1 MMIFPD
7 IYLLSGFPFQLHQN
21 VSGIDFPEENR
32 MVLIDTGLDE
42 TDRRQIQETM
52 KIWGLEKRRI
62 SDVFLT
68 HAHFDHAGNAFWFE
82 KAGAH
87 VWAGEADADSIEKG
101 DVHTIF
107 FAYGKPFPT
116 CQKVRR
122 LKDGEK
128 ILLNDSCKLNC
139 FYTPGHTKGSMCYEF
154 VGKGKKI
161 LFTGDF
167 LQAGEED
174 GSVRMGIRVDPGYS
188 FKEYLSSVKR
198 MMNVESKA
206 VLPGHF
212 RPYLKPAFEL
222 MQAAYRE
229 LLVNRE
235 KYKD

>member
-1 MMIFPD
+1 MIFPD
-7 IYLLSGFPFQLHQN
+7 IYLLSGFPFQIHQN
-21 VSGIDFPEENR
+21 VYGIDFPEENR

-42 TDRRQIQETM
+42 TDRIQIQETM
-52 KIWGLEKRRI
+52 KTWELEKRKI

-212 RPYLKPAFEL
+212 RPYLKPAFGL

>member
-7 IYLLSGFPFQLHQN
+7 IYLLSGFPFQIHQN
-21 VSGIDFPEENR
+21 VYGIDFPEENR

-42 TDRRQIQETM
+42 TDRIQIQETM
-52 KIWGLEKRRI
+52 KTWGLEKRKI

>member
-1 MMIFPD
+1 MIFPD
-7 IYLLSGFPFQLHQN
+7 IYLLSGFPFQIHQN
-21 VSGIDFPEENR
+21 VYGIDFPEENR

-42 TDRRQIQETM
+42 TDRIQIQETM
-52 KIWGLEKRRI
+52 KTWGLEKRQI

-212 RPYLKPAFEL
+212 RPYLKPAFGL

>member
-1 MMIFPD
+1 MIFPD
-7 IYLLSGFPFQLHQN
+7 IYLLSGFPFQIHQN
-21 VSGIDFPEENR
+21 VYGIDFPEENR

-42 TDRRQIQETM
+42 TDRIQIWETM
-52 KIWGLEKRRI
+52 KTWGLEKRKI

-107 FAYGKPFPT
+107 FAYGKTFPT

>member
-7 IYLLSGFPFQLHQN
+7 VYLLSGFAFQLHQN
-21 VSGIDFPEENR
+21 VYGIDFPEENR

-42 TDRRQIQETM
+42 TDRRQTQETM

-82 KAGAH
+82 KNGARI
-87 VWAGEADADSIEKG
+87 WAGEADAASIENG
-101 DVHTIF
+101 DEHTIA
-107 FAYGKPFPT
+107 FAYGKKFPV
-116 CQKVRR
+116 CQKVER

-128 ILLNDSCKLNC
+128 ISLSDSCELIC
-139 FYTPGHTKGSMCYEF
+139 FHTPGHTAGSMCYEL
-154 VGKGKKI
+154 VGKGEKV

-167 LQAGEED
+167 MQAGEED
-174 GSVRMGIRVDPGYS
+174 GNARPGIRVDPGYS
-188 FKEYLSSVKR
+188 YKEYLSSVRK
-198 MMNVESKA
+198 MMKVESKA

-212 RPYLKPAFEL
+212 RPYLKPASWL

-229 LLVNRE
+229 MLVNRE

>member
-1 MMIFPD
+1 MIFPD
-7 IYLLSGFPFQLHQN
+7 IYLLSGFPFQIHQN
-21 VSGIDFPEENR
+21 VYGIDFPEENR

-42 TDRRQIQETM
+42 TDRTQIQETM
-52 KIWGLEKRRI
+52 KTWGLEKRKI

-122 LKDGEK
+122 LKDSEK
-128 ILLNDSCKLNC
+128 ILLSDSCKLNC
-139 FYTPGHTKGSMCYEF
+139 IHTPGHTKGSMCYEF
-154 VGKGKKI
+154 VGKGKRI

-212 RPYLKPAFEL
+212 RPYLKPAFGL

>member
-7 IYLLSGFPFQLHQN
+7 IYLLSGFPFQIHQN
-21 VSGIDFPEENR
+21 VYGIDFPEENR

-42 TDRRQIQETM
+42 TDRIQIQETM
-52 KIWGLEKRRI
+52 KTWGLEKRKI

-128 ILLNDSCKLNC
+128 ILLNDSCKLTC

-212 RPYLKPAFEL
+212 RPYVKPAFGL

>member
-1 MMIFPD
+1 MKRNDYICLF
-7 IYLLSGFPFQLHQN
+7 LSIIINIGIVFALTVFSTDEMVKTDEIKIGLVAVESDASTRFKGEKNVDAKKQN
-21 VSGIDFPEENR
+21 
-32 MVLIDTGLDE
+32 L
-42 TDRRQIQETM
+42 
-52 KIWGLEKRRI
+52 
-62 SDVFLT
+62 
-68 HAHFDHAGNAFWFE
+68 
-82 KAGAH
+82 
-87 VWAGEADADSIEKG
+87 DADSIEKG
-101 DVHTIF
+101 DDHTIF

-116 CQKVRR
+116 CQRVRR
-122 LKDGEK
+122 LKDSEK
-128 ILLNDSCKLNC
+128 ILLSDSCKLNC
-139 FYTPGHTKGSMCYEF
+139 FHTPGHTKGSMCYEF
-154 VGKGKKI
+154 VGKGKRI

-212 RPYLKPAFEL
+212 RPYLKPAFGL

-235 KYKD
+235 KYKN

>member
-7 IYLLSGFPFQLHQN
+7 IYLLSGFPFQIHQN
-21 VSGIDFPEENR
+21 VYGIDFPEENR

-42 TDRRQIQETM
+42 TDRIQIQETM
-52 KIWGLEKRRI
+52 KTWGLEKRQI

-101 DVHTIF
+101 DDHTIF

-116 CQKVRR
+116 CQRVRR
-122 LKDGEK
+122 LKDSEK
-128 ILLNDSCKLNC
+128 ILLSDSCKLNC
-139 FYTPGHTKGSMCYEF
+139 FHTPG
-154 VGKGKKI
+154 
-161 LFTGDF
+161 
-167 LQAGEED
+167 QAGEED

-212 RPYLKPAFEL
+212 RPYLKPAFGL

-235 KYKD
+235 KYKN